1 MRDPYG
7 NFTKIPA
14 AIVNLDQGVDYQ
26 GHSLRIGDGLVKKL
40 IDSKPA
46 DFRLYQSK
54 DGAEAAVRRGDAY
67 FALILPPDFSSGA
80 MKANSSDRAKLE
92 LYDSQG
98 GNYFAAR
105 IAQTIALKAS
115 VALNAQLAEARW
127 KTVDTVLARSSEGS
141 LKTNVMH
148 TELSGAAF
156 TLPGDAAGRSTS
168 VEVVE
173 ETNSPVA
180 NNGEAFAPYFLSITL
195 WIGILILISI
205 FDFKK
210 VGVRNAQQ
218 RGWHKKWASILES
231 LVWPAL
237 LCLAQSLLAF
247 VGLKLMGIKC
257 MSPGY
262 ALVSLILAS
271 LCYLIVIYALI
282 MLLGDMGSL
291 VAAVVLIV
299 QIGASG
305 GSYPIELSPPFFQS
319 IHAYTP
325 IAESIAALRNALLG
339 ANEGGYLKAILN
351 LVIIAIVFLA
361 IAFFVSWL
369 KSPRQSTT
377 MEVAR

>member
-1 MRDPYG
+1 
-7 NFTKIPA
+7 
-14 AIVNLDQGVDYQ
+14 
-26 GHSLRIGDGLVKKL
+26 
-40 IDSKPA
+40 
-46 DFRLYQSK
+46 
-54 DGAEAAVRRGDAY
+54 
-67 FALILPPDFSSGA
+67 
-80 MKANSSDRAKLE
+80 
-92 LYDSQG
+92 
-98 GNYFAAR
+98 
-105 IAQTIALKAS
+105 
-115 VALNAQLAEARW
+115 
-127 KTVDTVLARSSEGS
+127 
-141 LKTNVMH
+141 
-148 TELSGAAF
+148 
-156 TLPGDAAGRSTS
+156 
-168 VEVVE
+168 
-173 ETNSPVA
+173 
-180 NNGEAFAPYFLSITL
+180 
-195 WIGILILISI
+195 
-205 FDFKK
+205 
-210 VGVRNAQQ
+210 
-218 RGWHKKWASILES
+218 
-231 LVWPAL
+231 
-237 LCLAQSLLAF
+237 
-247 VGLKLMGIKC
+247 